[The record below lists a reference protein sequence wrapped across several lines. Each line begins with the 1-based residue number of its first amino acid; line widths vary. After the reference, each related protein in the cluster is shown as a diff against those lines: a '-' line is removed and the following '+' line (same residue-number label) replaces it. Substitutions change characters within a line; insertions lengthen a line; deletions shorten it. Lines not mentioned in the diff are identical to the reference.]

1 MVEVL
6 DGGLANG
13 ELGVVMAPTGGGKS
27 FFLVNLGYGALAA
40 GKNVIH
46 YSFELSETHVG
57 NRYDSRIT
65 GIPTKELRN
74 RMTEAENELET
85 FLNKTGM
92 PAACTLLGLSA
103 LDQTHTQYTG
113 MLGMHGN
120 YAPNKLTNEADLI
133 FAVGMRFDDRVTGDL
148 SRYAIKAKVV
158 HLDIDPSEIDKN
170 VPADVA
176 LIGDAKAT
184 LAEINK
190 LVNKN
195 THNKWLES
203 FNTLKS
209 EEYKTVIDNDGVY
222 RKTGQARIFISEA
235 DAIKAVKDTGPNKIK
250 SGDIM
255 VLMCGGPKGTGMQEV
270 AQITIALK
278 YLSYGKEVALIT
290 DGRFS
295 GLSTGAC
302 IGHIGPEALDGG
314 PIGKLLEND
323 LIEIIIDTLNLEG
336 SINLVGQ
343 NNQNFGV
350 SWGNKEL
357 KKRDQ
362 RKDLKP
368 QDGIPE
374 DTILWAHLQ
383 SLSGGP
389 WNGCVYDSE
398 SIRLK
403 SQIK

>member
-1 MVEVL
+1 
-6 DGGLANG
+6 
-13 ELGVVMAPTGGGKS
+13 
-27 FFLVNLGYGALAA
+27 
-40 GKNVIH
+40 
-46 YSFELSETHVG
+46 
-57 NRYDSRIT
+57 
-65 GIPTKELRN
+65 
-74 RMTEAENELET
+74 
-85 FLNKTGM
+85 
-92 PAACTLLGLSA
+92 
-103 LDQTHTQYTG
+103 
-113 MLGMHGN
+113 
-120 YAPNKLTNEADLI
+120 
-133 FAVGMRFDDRVTGDL
+133 
-148 SRYAIKAKVV
+148 
-158 HLDIDPSEIDKN
+158 
-170 VPADVA
+170 
-176 LIGDAKAT
+176 
-184 LAEINK
+184 
-190 LVNKN
+190 
-195 THNKWLES
+195 
-203 FNTLKS
+203 
-209 EEYKTVIDNDGVY
+209 
-222 RKTGQARIFISEA
+222 
-235 DAIKAVKDTGPNKIK
+235 
-250 SGDIM
+250 M

-350 SWGNKEL
+350 SWGNQEL

-374 DTILWAHLQ
+374 DTIFWAHLQ
-383 SLSGGP
+383 SLSGGS